1 VTPEN
6 RFRERRSAFS
16 EEDEAAPDSSQKDPE
31 PESGIVGPDG
41 EAVRDEPAPPPP
53 PGGKPRTGRGPEA
66 DLDALDDIDLPP
78 PSFQEIVE
86 PLAVRA
92 LQFLGEMPL
101 TEGGEKKAVPQLA
114 KHMIDLIGIL
124 EDRTKGNLQDDEKRY
139 IDRVLTD
146 LRTRYLGVSS

>member
-1 VTPEN
+1 MTPEN

-16 EEDEAAPDSSQKDPE
+16 EGDEAAPDSSERKLE

-41 EAVRDEPAPPPP
+41 EAVRERPAAGPP
-53 PGGKPRTGRGPEA
+53 PGGEPPAGQDPEA

-101 TEGGEKKAVPQLA
+101 TEEGERKAVPRLA

-139 IDRVLTD
+139 IDRILTD

>member
-16 EEDEAAPDSSQKDPE
+16 EGDEAVSDASEADRQ

-41 EAVRDEPAPPPP
+41 EAVREEPSAGPSTR
-53 PGGKPRTGRGPEA
+53 GEPRAGRGADA

-124 EDRTKGNLQDDEKRY
+124 EDRTKGNLRDDEKRY
-139 IDRVLTD
+139 VDRVLTD
-146 LRTRYLGVSS
+146 LRTRYLTVSS